1 MKGATD
7 NSVFG
12 LPKKSGV
19 SPFQETGY
27 EVETEIGETQSANRP
42 PSLIPDE

>member
-1 MKGATD
+1 MKDATD

-19 SPFQETGY
+19 SPFQETRY
-27 EVETEIGETQSANRP
+27 EVETEMGEAQSANRYP
-42 PSLIPDE
+42 FIIPDD